1 MTSFFHKEEAE
12 RERKRKS
19 YGDKEECK
27 VVITLTIVYIE
38 TEKNKKIKNIP
49 RAIKKIKNS
58 THERCTTTRSF
69 NER

>member
-27 VVITLTIVYIE
+27 VVIILTIVYIE
-38 TEKNKKIKNIP
+38 TTHYCLYRNGKEQKNQKHTARDKKDQ
-49 RAIKKIKNS
+49 
-58 THERCTTTRSF
+58 E
-69 NER
+69 